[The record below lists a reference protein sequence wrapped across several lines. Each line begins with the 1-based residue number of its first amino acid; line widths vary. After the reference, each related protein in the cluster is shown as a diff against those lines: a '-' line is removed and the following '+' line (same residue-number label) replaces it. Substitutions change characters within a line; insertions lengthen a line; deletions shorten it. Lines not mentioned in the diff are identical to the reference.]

1 MELSAP
7 KTEKET
13 TDMAL
18 QHCESSG
25 IQVLFKRI
33 VDRYMLRE
41 RAFGQIY
48 AYVNPWYAAMD
59 DEIEDARVRCVRQ
72 AAQKRAERRTPDRV
86 ARPEG
91 PMVRP

>member
-1 MELSAP
+1 
-7 KTEKET
+7 
-13 TDMAL
+13 MAL
-18 QHCESSG
+18 QDYKLSG
-25 IQVLFKRI
+25 IQAFFKRV

-59 DEIEDARVRCVRQ
+59 DEIEDARVRSLRQ
-72 AAQKRAERRTPDRV
+72 TAQKRAERRTLDRI